1 MFLIKKAALHSTD
14 LHVECSRPITFFI
27 MKSCLALDKK
37 YFSFFKLCVR
47 MMPWLQAQK
56 QEVNLILLS
65 VGAIVEKSTAMLSNK
80 NIH

>member
-1 MFLIKKAALHSTD
+1 
-14 LHVECSRPITFFI
+14 
-27 MKSCLALDKK
+27 
-37 YFSFFKLCVR
+37 